1 MQCLHRVSS
10 ISRPGVGE
18 WCCGGWNAPA
28 VAATVVVFL
37 PLPESSVQNGSPT
50 VIVGPK
56 LLQNGSP
63 TVLVGPKLLLL
74 LPGKA
79 NIPESSTTWVHRRL
93 DSVSAGRP
101 GHGISSVLSSS
112 ANGLP
117 SLLHLPRLCWG
128 CRLSSSLMTVRPLGT
143 EAAGTRPVRSAGF
156 PGRRVGC

>member
-1 MQCLHRVSS
+1 MQWLHRIGS

-56 LLQNGSP
+56 LLQNSSP
-63 TVLVGPKLLLL
+63 TVLVGPKLPLL

-101 GHGISSVLSSS
+101 GHGISSFFSS
-112 ANGLP
+112 ANWLP
-117 SLLHLPRLCWG
+117 SLHRSRLCWR
-128 CRLSSSLMTVRPLGT
+128 CRLSSPSLVVHPPGT
-143 EAAGTRPVRSAGF
+143 EPQCPAEF
-156 PGRRVGC
+156 PGCRVGDWQCC